1 MFSNWKWKQTHKPLL
16 LYSLGVKCCM
26 SSNYLLILLDFF
38 KYKLTEDYEL
48 QMTDQQRTQVA

>member
-16 LYSLGVKCCM
+16 LYSLRVKHCM
-26 SSNYLLILLDFF
+26 SSNYLMILLDFL
-38 KYKLTEDYEL
+38 YKLSEDYEL